1 MRYLERVGEALDRI
15 AARLSKGDPLIGA
28 VAEIE
33 TNFRALES
41 DFLEFFPELAAFCAD
56 WRRQRQARGAGR
68 KPEALSQ
75 SRVTPPPPA

>member
-1 MRYLERVGEALDRI
+1 MTLTGGAI
-15 AARLSKGDPLIGA
+15 GAASGALIGA

-33 TNFRALES
+33 ANYRPLES

-56 WRRQRQARGAGR
+56 WRRQWQARGAGR
-68 KPEALSQ
+68 KPGALNQ